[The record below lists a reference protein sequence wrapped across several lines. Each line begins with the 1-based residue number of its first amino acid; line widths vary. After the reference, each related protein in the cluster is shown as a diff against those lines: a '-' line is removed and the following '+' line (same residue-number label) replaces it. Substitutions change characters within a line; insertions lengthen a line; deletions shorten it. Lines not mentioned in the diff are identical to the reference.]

1 MLSKGI
7 RKHISNPV
15 IGLVPFILFIILHMM
30 NVPEQYALIAGIS
43 LSILGELFLRL
54 YYKSRGFS
62 VTFYISGISMLIGFV
77 AWIFSHEH
85 IEAINKPNTYV
96 VLCEVC
102 MICLFMLLRVSKTY
116 VATRFFRQK
125 SLMQKAL
132 LNEFYDSATLIQ
144 YGLTIHVFAIILYRQ
159 FTFQGEDAQ
168 VLDVVMFS
176 LLPLLILL
184 SIGIYQTLKITNL
197 VSRLRKEEWLP
208 IVTEKGEVTGRIAK
222 SVSMNMKNKFLHPVV
237 RVALIS
243 DSKVYLQERPMDDI
257 LNPGKLDYPFEKYML
272 FNHEINLAARN
283 SIRRMIGD
291 EIEFSIK
298 FLLKYV
304 FENDDTKRLIFLFT
318 ATVEDE
324 DLIRRD
330 GKMKGKFWTVK
341 QLEEGFSDEIFSECF
356 ELEFEYL
363 KNMVLVPQDIFVQN
377 RASAN

>member
-15 IGLVPFILFIILHMM
+15 VGLLPFILYIVLHMI
-30 NVPEQYALIAGIS
+30 NVPEQFALIAGIA
-43 LSILGELFLRL
+43 LSIVGELFVRL

-62 VTFYISGISMLIGFV
+62 VTFYISGISMFIALI
-77 AWIFSHEH
+77 AWIFTHDY
-85 IEAINKPNTYV
+85 IAYIQKPNTYLV
-96 VLCEVC
+96 VSEMC
-102 MICLFMLLRVSKTY
+102 IIFLFMLMRVSKTY

-132 LNEFYDSATLIQ
+132 MNEFYDSAGLIQ
-144 YGLTIHVFAIILYRQ
+144 FGLTIHIFAILLYRQ
-159 FTFQGEDAQ
+159 FTFDRQAAQ
-168 VLDVVMFS
+168 IYDLIIFS
-176 LLPLLILL
+176 ILPLIIIL
-184 SIGIYQTLKITNL
+184 SVGIYQTLKISNL
-197 VSRLRKEEWLP
+197 VSKLRKEEWLP
-208 IVTEKGEVTGRIAK
+208 IVTEKGEVTGKIAK
-222 SVSMNMKNKFLHPVV
+222 SVSLNMKNKFLHPVV

-291 EIEFSIK
+291 EIEFSVK

-304 FENDDTKRLIFLFT
+304 FENDDTRRLVFLFT

-324 DLIRRD
+324 DMIKRD

-341 QLEEGFSDEIFSECF
+341 QLEDGFADEIFSECF

-363 KNMVLVPQDIFVQN
+363 KNMVLVPSDIFVQP